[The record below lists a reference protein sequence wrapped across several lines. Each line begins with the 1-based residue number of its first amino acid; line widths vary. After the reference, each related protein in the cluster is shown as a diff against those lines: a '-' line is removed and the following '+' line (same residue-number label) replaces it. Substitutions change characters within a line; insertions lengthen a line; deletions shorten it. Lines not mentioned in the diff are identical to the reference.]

1 MHHLVARRS
10 SVAWVAR
17 DFLAFVSENKK
28 WWLVPV
34 VVVLALLAL
43 LLALGATPLAPFIYA
58 VF

>member
-1 MHHLVARRS
+1 MTGRRS
-10 SVAWVAR
+10 SLAWVAK
-17 DFLAFVSENKK
+17 DLFAFIAQHKK

-34 VVVLALLAL
+34 LVVLALLAL